1 MIPLKNPITIFCS
14 GFSKKLTKWHMH
26 IPIHTV
32 DKKICIRFLKIFF
45 LKKYF
50 FIYISWISITIDSAV
65 IVPYA
70 APDAPHFGIKIK
82 LIVVFI
88 TAPIHTAIKE
98 IFSFLNVKGK
108 IFFAFRHNKK

>member
-1 MIPLKNPITIFCS
+1 
-14 GFSKKLTKWHMH
+14 MH

-98 IFSFLNVKGK
+98 IFSFLNADNPHPIKLAVDIEK
-108 IFFAFRHNKK
+108 IMGVIMCIG